1 MNKKL
6 NWLLLAIFGIF
17 LLGIFASASVDEI
30 VRFLNADSPNNAVQ
44 IGNEDNFIS
53 FWVEN
58 NIVKINTTNRKLD
71 IYGDVKFNDDVN
83 ISTLKLNKTGIYSFD
98 KKAYARSY
106 DVIICRDDG
115 TKPELNVSCDV
126 VCQDNDC
133 SDEIESVS
141 NNSIYFRSGNYPLI
155 NDISMFSNTMWIG
168 DNNVVFNVSDT
179 FSINTADGQI
189 LENVGFYNL
198 KFQGNL
204 PSNQHGFL
212 FNFVGLDSGDNLVF
226 ENIEVKE
233 WNQTFTFVTDLKIN
247 SNGVI
252 KNIFYKNIRLIDTR
266 GGIQAKEQSSE
277 REDKIINFNVEGIHL
292 ENVDYYDEFY
302 NFNGWGI
309 EVNGGNTVLITNGY
323 FVKSADGQNIVIR
336 RNKNVN
342 VNNIFT
348 NKQHDYAIVIDDGSK
363 NVDIKNV
370 FVDYPRHWGAV
381 LISNTNFITP
391 TENIKISGAHCLN
404 CGQGTGEPDIY
415 INQNKA
421 GALPMKNIEISNF
434 FLDSSKAYGAISINA
449 QYGDIENVIIKNG
462 VIQNSNNAGIRF
474 QGRNHTKNVVIEN
487 VRFIDNGINSVDSDK
502 DSGILFDYPNVTNVV
517 IRYNEFINNTAGAIA
532 RGIRFLGSTDKPNS
546 YVSAV
551 VENNFLSGNL
561 PLYTRYNNRLD
572 IYDETIVSG
581 NKGIGTTS
589 PDFKL
594 DIAGAINA
602 SSYYTEAG
610 AGFTGICNSSTIL
623 TVQDGII
630 ISCRKVS

>member
-391 TENIKISGAHCLN
+391 TENIKISGVHCLN